1 MNAKQSIYKNQ
12 SKNLEE
18 VKIATKKEV
27 GAVANDPMG
36 RYRLREAFYEHFGFG
51 HLDRFGF
58 GRSELDFLKWEINRG
73 ALNPLASK
81 IDGRQTP
88 KPGSPWWRDVNTEF
102 NYLSELAGN
111 IYVAG
116 IEAPGLEKEVQFWL
130 DYIHTPNERTWYRAH
145 NSSIVKAYLNQI
157 SKAKQED
164 TNEQYFLNQV
174 LYRLCYAQALA
185 MGDALGDLGEILADP
200 RLPSVNILVH
210 LPVLYPDNYQLTPQ
224 DVKNI
229 HGKSHGLQTDLL
241 ILLDN
246 EIILPNIE
254 KIYMEISKEIQE
266 PQLNELLQNGKPI
279 YPNI

>member
-1 MNAKQSIYKNQ
+1 MNSKKLFQNP

-18 VKIATKKEV
+18 IKIATKKEV

-36 RYRLREAFYEHFGFG
+36 RYRLRESYYEHFGFG
-51 HLDRFGF
+51 HFDRFGF

-73 ALNPLASK
+73 VLNPLASK
-81 IDGRQTP
+81 IDGRQIP
-88 KPGSPWWRDVNTEF
+88 KSGSPWWRDVNTEF

-111 IYVAG
+111 IYFAG
-116 IEAPGLEKEVQFWL
+116 LENVDVEKEVQFWL
-130 DYIHTPNERTWYRAH
+130 DYIQTPNERTWYRAH
-145 NSSIVKAYLNQI
+145 NSCIVKGYLSQV
-157 SKAKQED
+157 SKAQQED
-164 TNEQYFLNQV
+164 PNEQYFLNQV

-185 MGDALGDLGEILADP
+185 MGDALGDLGELLADP

-210 LPVLYPDNYQLTPQ
+210 LPVLYPDNYPLTAQ

-229 HGKSHGLQTDLL
+229 HGKGHGLQTDLL

-254 KIYMEISKEIQE
+254 KIYMEISKEIKE
-266 PQLNELLQNGKPI
+266 PRLNELLKDGQPI
-279 YPNI
+279 YPNL